1 MDTYDKIV
9 EILEEFTEEDVTPE
23 SHIIHDLGLDSLDTV
38 EFVIRLEEEFDI
50 EINDSD
56 ASETQVVKD
65 IVALL
70 SQVNV

>member
-9 EILEEFTEEDVTPE
+9 EILKEFTEEAITPD

-65 IVALL
+65 IVSLL
-70 SQVNV
+70 PQINI

>member
-9 EILEEFTEEDVTPE
+9 EILEEFTEEAVTPE